1 MAVSANQGQSGLRD
15 TLLRTDNMRYALS
28 FIANVKNSKAVA
40 RMVFGHGGHDAAV
53 MAVFNG
59 AKAASAGRNIMVWCC
74 EATIRSAQRQA
85 ARAQTCETA
94 SRSIMHQ
101 MAINIEQRI
110 PIWLVNN
117 HMTTPDFLEHCQ

>member
-1 MAVSANQGQSGLRD
+1 MAIAADQGQPGLRD
-15 TLLRTDNMRYALS
+15 SLLGADNMRYTLP
-28 FIANVKNSKAVA
+28 FIANIKNGEAVS
-40 RMVFGHGGHDAAV
+40 RMVIRHRCHDAAV

-59 AKAASAGRNIMVWCC
+59 AKAASAGGNIMVRCC

-94 SRSIMHQ
+94 GRSIMHQ
-101 MAINIEQRI
+101 MAINIEQRR
-110 PIWLVNN
+110 PIWSVNN